1 MDFNYTFHYRLSYQE
16 AYDTFYLLATRLTG
30 RKKVIYGILLT
41 AIAVLSLIFYG
52 LDTRKVH
59 LCLLAIFAAAL
70 LFYLL
75 YYPAL
80 AARKG
85 AAKVAKLAGNYQFT
99 INQLGQITLPQPESS
114 KNPCIVTLGED
125 KHSRVLETDSIYAIR
140 ADAQTTL
147 CLPKRILKKEQKT
160 NLDQMFHEVLIFRK

>member
-30 RKKVIYGILLT
+30 KKKFIYGILLT
-41 AIAVLSLIFYG
+41 AVAILSLVFYG

-75 YYPAL
+75 YHPAL

-85 AAKVAKLAGNYQFT
+85 AAKVTRLAGNYQFT
-99 INQLGQITLPQPESS
+99 INQLGQITLPQPKGD
-114 KNPCIVTLGED
+114 KNAPCIVTLGED

-147 CLPKRILKKEQKT
+147 CLPKRILKKDQKA
-160 NLDQMFHEVLIFRK
+160 NLDQMFHELLP